1 MVKSLFKF
9 LRNSL
14 VNPFNLR
21 NGLEFLFYQI
31 CTKQFFKNSIF
42 GLNSVLG
49 RISKAKPETETEIR
63 PKTEYIGFSVNV
75 MEDIFKL

>member
-1 MVKSLFKF
+1 MASQVLDH
-9 LRNSL
+9 LREDIPKTLNKL
-14 VNPFNLR
+14 L
-21 NGLEFLFYQI
+21 LI

-63 PKTEYIGFSVNV
+63 PKTECIGNDGTIRFF
-75 MEDIFKL
+75 FKK